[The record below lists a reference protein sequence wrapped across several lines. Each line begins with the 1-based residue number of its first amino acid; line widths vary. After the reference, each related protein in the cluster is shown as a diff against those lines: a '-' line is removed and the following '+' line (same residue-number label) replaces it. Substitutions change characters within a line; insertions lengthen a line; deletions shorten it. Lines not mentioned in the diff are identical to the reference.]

1 MEISGNHASK
11 KMYFVHMSFL
21 FWCIAARFQAGY
33 STEQNIMSP
42 LVKYMMH
49 MILIFIYYNIY
60 VHISHHIPGTSL
72 FIKYQ
77 YHQYFMTQA
86 LTLLVDLHVGKRR
99 KHQESATTLGSFE
112 ALPAAASQ
120 V

>member
-1 MEISGNHASK
+1 MLRTKHILFIRRFYFGVLLRGFRQVIAQNRTLCHHLAS
-11 KMYFVHMSFL
+11 
-21 FWCIAARFQAGY
+21 
-33 STEQNIMSP
+33 N
-42 LVKYMMH
+42 MMH
-49 MILIFIYYNIY
+49 MISISIYYNIY

-77 YHQYFMTQA
+77 YHQCFMTQA